1 MAAPH
6 ALKELL
12 AELESG
18 SREIEVFFRA
28 LPKETF
34 FAGDDTRWG
43 PAHHISHLT
52 LAYKRAGRAFAAP
65 DALPPYSGGPTRS
78 LEQLSATYA
87 ARISQVPAEQ
97 LLKNPLP
104 PKVGPDSVQ
113 ADLVSEYATAS
124 ANLREA
130 ASKWTEAD
138 CDARAVPHPFLGLL
152 SAREMLLFFVMHD
165 RRHYD
170 GVRRR
175 LEEQSSREA

>member
-1 MAAPH
+1 MSAPYV
-6 ALKELL
+6 LKELL
-12 AELESG
+12 AALESG

-28 LPKETF
+28 LPKEAF
-34 FAGDDTRWG
+34 FKGDDTRWG

-65 DALPPYSGGPTRS
+65 DALPPYNGGPART
-78 LEQLSATYA
+78 LEQLSAAYA
-87 ARISQVPAEQ
+87 AKISQVPAEQ

-104 PKVGPDSVQ
+104 PKIGPDSVQ
-113 ADLVSEYATAS
+113 ADVVSEYVTAS
-124 ANLREA
+124 AALREA
-130 ASKWTEAD
+130 AGRWSDAD

-175 LEEQSSREA
+175 LEGEASREA

>member
-1 MAAPH
+1 MAAPQS
-6 ALKELL
+6 LKEILS
-12 AELESG
+12 ALESG
-18 SREIEVFFRA
+18 SRELEVFFRA
-28 LPKETF
+28 LPRETF
-34 FAGDDTRWG
+34 FSGDDTNWG

-65 DALPPYSGGPTRS
+65 GALPPHDGGPART
-78 LEQLSATYA
+78 LEQLSAVYA

-97 LLKNPLP
+97 LLRNPLP
-104 PKVGPDSVQ
+104 PRVGPDSVQ

-130 ASKWTEAD
+130 AGKWTEAD

-175 LEEQSSREA
+175 LEGDSARQA